1 MFEDLRESEN
11 VEFKEASTSKVPASF
26 WETYSSFA
34 NTSGGTIYLG
44 INEKKPHNELVGVE
58 NAAQMVK
65 DIFDTA
71 NIPAKVS
78 RNVLKSESVKV
89 VTVDGHDII
98 VVVVPECPKNEKPIY
113 LNGNPALCYRRDGMV
128 DHRMSFREA
137 LGLFYYSARI
147 EEGGRPNQNGVLF
160 DDLDK
165 GTLSRY
171 RSLYDR
177 LFPNNFFKEYSLE
190 DFCSSLGI
198 TRKTPDGYVPTNDA
212 ILMFAPFRLISQ
224 LYPSFYLDFQVRSAH
239 DEKWE
244 QRISSDDGLWSGN
257 VFDFYLKVSEELF
270 HRLPSPYLLL
280 NGVDRGHDTLVE
292 AVIEAV
298 VNSLNNADFQRGTSV
313 RIVLDARGISIENS
327 GPMGVNLEE
336 AFEGGHSN
344 PRNRGIVSIFR
355 SVKIGD
361 LAGTGIRKMIAA
373 LRSLQ
378 MSEPFYRTDN
388 VSFVSVYISFA
399 KGLSQEERKVFAA
412 LNKLGTA
419 GIKDIVEETGY
430 SRYQTNAALIKLINV
445 GLVRTNG
452 AATKGRTYAIV
463 GRVERI

>member
-1 MFEDLRESEN
+1 MFEELRESESI
-11 VEFKEASTSKVPASF
+11 ELKKAKAKVPASF

-44 INEKKPHNELVGVE
+44 INEKKPNNEIFGVE
-58 NAAQMVK
+58 NALQMVK

-71 NIPAKVS
+71 NNPAKVS
-78 RNVLKSESVKV
+78 RNLLKSDSVKV
-89 VTVDGHDII
+89 ETIDGRDII
-98 VVVVPECPKNEKPIY
+98 VVTVPECPKDEKPIY

-128 DHRMSFREA
+128 DHQMSFREA

-147 EEGGRPNQNGVLF
+147 EEGGRPNEYGVFF

-165 GTLSRY
+165 GTLLRY

-177 LFPNNFFKEYSLE
+177 LFPNNFFKGDTLE

-198 TRKTPDGYVPTNDA
+198 TRKTPNGYVPTNDA

-224 LYPSFYLDFQVRSAH
+224 FYPSFYLDFQVRSAQ

-257 VFDFYLKVSEELF
+257 VFDFYLKVSDELF
-270 HRLPSPYLLL
+270 HRLPSPYLLV

-292 AVIEAV
+292 AVIEGV
-298 VNSLNNADFQRGTSV
+298 VNSLNNADFQHGTSV
-313 RIVLDARGISIENS
+313 RIVLDGRGISIENS
-327 GPMGVNLEE
+327 GSMGINLEE
-336 AFEGGHSN
+336 AFEGGRSN
-344 PRNRGIVSIFR
+344 PRNRGIVSFFR

-361 LAGTGIRKMIAA
+361 LAGTGIRKMMAA

-378 MSEPFYRTDN
+378 MSEPFYQTDN

-399 KGLSQEERKVFAA
+399 KGLSQEEKKVFAA
-412 LNKLGTA
+412 LNKLGAA
-419 GIKDIVEETGY
+419 GIKDLVAETGY
-430 SRYQTNAALIKLINV
+430 SRYQTNAALVKLMNA

-452 AATKGRTYAIV
+452 AATKGRTYAII
-463 GRVERI
+463 GRHAKI